1 MINIGSIFAPND
13 SPSRN
18 IGAVPSVLVADTM
31 DRVKEI
37 VGEGFQSDQI
47 RLTSSGVC
55 RDCYDGNFMPYLTTW
70 IGSDRSR
77 EQAIRFSMIMRRTV
91 DVLSTHLY
99 RKGPKREISGNPIAT
114 QMLSDIYRANNF
126 DSLMQLADRTTYI
139 TTVAALEFLPNNGP
153 DAYKIPVKMRLW
165 DASEFVPIFRSED
178 PLEPWCVATLSNFG
192 DTKVARVFTA
202 EEVCRYSSPTLTSQ
216 VTQAQQTNMTQGMK
230 EDFGYPQPN
239 YLGMVPFE
247 FIHFEQPRNTFWVSG
262 IGQQLAHLNLHVNRR
277 LSDLADQIVHWRP
290 KGILRNVKA
299 DWNLPRDQKP
309 GQYTR
314 LESTGNVELT
324 NHEAIAEFLAPD
336 LSFTN
341 YDWQDLTQ
349 YIDHIVE
356 MLGVPASTIR
366 MEQQGGT
373 SGVAIMS
380 EQLPLIERAESR
392 QRMYEYFERKIAKK
406 CMEFCLAQLATAQ
419 PQDFESAS
427 YIEQQIMVIQ
437 QALSDFDSTFRLVW
451 PIMTKNR
458 PGPERD
464 AHDSFQLN
472 FQLKSRTEM
481 TADDLN
487 IPIEEAFAK
496 TQQTM
501 DLLQQENMMLA
512 MAQAPLAPPVPP
524 EGQSGG
530 SDDSAKSSGN

>member
-1 MINIGSIFAPND
+1 MLNIGSIF
-13 SPSRN
+13 SPIVNPTRN
-18 IGAVPSVLVADTM
+18 IGAIPSVLVADSM
-31 DRVKEI
+31 DRVKEL
-37 VGEGFQSDQI
+37 VEEGFQSDQV
-47 RLTSSGVC
+47 RLTSAGVC
-55 RDCYDGNFMPYLTTW
+55 RDCYDGNFMPYLSEW
-70 IGSDRSR
+70 VGSDRAR
-77 EQAIRFSMIMRRTV
+77 EHAIRFSMIMRRTV

-99 RKGPKREISGNPIAT
+99 RKGPQREIFGNPVAT
-114 QMLSDIYRANNF
+114 QILTDIYRANNF

-139 TTVAALEFLPNNGP
+139 NNVAAIEFLPNEKA

-165 DASEFVPIFRSED
+165 DASEFVPIFHSED

-192 DTKVARVFTA
+192 ETKVARVFTA
-202 EEVCRYSSPTLTSQ
+202 DEVSKYSSPSPLIQTNQSQ
-216 VTQAQQTNMTQGMK
+216 ATNMTQGMK
-230 EDFGYPQPN
+230 EDLGYPQPN
-239 YLGMVPFE
+239 YLGTVPFE

-277 LSDLADQIVHWRP
+277 MSDLADQIVHWRP
-290 KGILRNVKA
+290 KGVLKNVKA
-299 DWNLPRDQKP
+299 DWNFPRDQKP

-314 LESTGNVELT
+314 LESTGSQDLT
-324 NHEAIAEFLAPD
+324 NKEAIAEFVAPD

-356 MLGVPASTIR
+356 MLGVPASTVR

-392 QRMYEYFERKIAKK
+392 QRMYEFFERKIAKK
-406 CMEFCLAQLATAQ
+406 CLEVCLAQLSTAQ
-419 PQDFESAS
+419 PEDYESAS
-427 YIEQQIMVIQ
+427 YVEMQMMGIQ
-437 QALSDFDSTFRLVW
+437 QALGDFDSSFRIVW

-487 IPIEEAFAK
+487 IPISEAFAK

-501 DLLQQENMMLA
+501 NLLQQENMMLA

-530 SDDSAKSSGN
+530 SNDPAKSSGD

>member
-1 MINIGSIFAPND
+1 MLNIGSIF
-13 SPSRN
+13 SPIVNPTRN
-18 IGAVPSVLVADTM
+18 IGAIPSVLVADSM
-31 DRVKEI
+31 DRVKEL
-37 VGEGFQSDQI
+37 VEEGFQSDQT
-47 RLTSSGVC
+47 RLTSAGVC
-55 RDCYDGNFMPYLTTW
+55 RDCYDGNFMPYLSEW
-70 IGSDRSR
+70 VGADRAR
-77 EQAIRFSMIMRRTV
+77 EHALRFSMIMRRTV

-99 RKGPKREISGNPIAT
+99 RKGPQREIYGNPVAT
-114 QMLSDIYRANNF
+114 QILTDIYRANNF

-139 TTVAALEFLPNNGP
+139 NNVAAIEFLPNDGA

-165 DASEFVPIFRSED
+165 DASEFVPIFHSED

-192 DTKVARVFTA
+192 ETRVARVFTA
-202 EEVCRYSSPTLTSQ
+202 DEVSKYSSPSPLVQS
-216 VTQAQQTNMTQGMK
+216 TQNQAMNMTQGMK
-230 EDFGYPQPN
+230 EDLGYPRPN
-239 YLGMVPFE
+239 YLGIVPFE

-277 LSDLADQIVHWRP
+277 MSDLADQIVHWRP

-314 LESTGNVELT
+314 LESTGSMDLT
-324 NHEAIAEFLAPD
+324 NKEAIAEFLAPD

-356 MLGVPASTIR
+356 MLGVPASTVR

-392 QRMYEYFERKIAKK
+392 QRMYEYFERRIAKK
-406 CMEFCLAQLATAQ
+406 CLEVCLAQLATSQ
-419 PQDFESAS
+419 PEDFESAS
-427 YIEQQIMVIQ
+427 YVANQTMAIQ
-437 QALSDFDSTFRLVW
+437 QALGDFDSSFRVVW

-501 DLLQQENMMLA
+501 NLLQQENMMLA

-530 SDDSAKSSGN
+530 SSDSAKSSGD

>member
-1 MINIGSIFAPND
+1 MLNIGSLF
-13 SPSRN
+13 SPIVNPTRN
-18 IGAVPSVLVADTM
+18 IGAIPSVLVADSM
-31 DRVKEI
+31 DRVKEL
-37 VGEGFQSDQI
+37 VEEGFQSDQV
-47 RLTSSGVC
+47 RLTSAGVC
-55 RDCYDGNFMPYLTTW
+55 RDCYDGNFMPYLSEW
-70 IGSDRSR
+70 VGADRAR
-77 EQAIRFSMIMRRTV
+77 EHAIRFSMIMRRTV

-99 RKGPKREISGNPIAT
+99 RKGPQREIFGNPVAT
-114 QMLSDIYRANNF
+114 QILTDIYRANNF

-139 TTVAALEFLPNNGP
+139 NNVAAIEFLPNEKA

-165 DASEFVPIFRSED
+165 DASEFVPIFHSED

-192 DTKVARVFTA
+192 ETKVARVFTA
-202 EEVCRYSSPTLTSQ
+202 DEVSKYSSPSPLIQTNQSQ
-216 VTQAQQTNMTQGMK
+216 ATNMTQGMK
-230 EDFGYPQPN
+230 EDLGYPRPN
-239 YLGMVPFE
+239 YLGTVPFE

-277 LSDLADQIVHWRP
+277 MSDLADQIVHWRP
-290 KGILRNVKA
+290 KGVLRNVKA
-299 DWNLPRDQKP
+299 DWNFPRDQKP

-314 LESTGNVELT
+314 LESTGSQDLT
-324 NHEAIAEFLAPD
+324 NKEAIAEFVAPD

-356 MLGVPASTIR
+356 MLGVPASTVR

-392 QRMYEYFERKIAKK
+392 QRMYEFFERRIAKK
-406 CMEFCLAQLATAQ
+406 CLEVCLAQLATAQ
-419 PQDFESAS
+419 PEDYESAS
-427 YIEQQIMVIQ
+427 YVEMQMMGIQ
-437 QALSDFDSTFRLVW
+437 QALGDFDSSFRIVW

-487 IPIEEAFAK
+487 IPISEAFAK

-501 DLLQQENMMLA
+501 NLLQQENMMLA

-530 SDDSAKSSGN
+530 SDDPAKSSGD